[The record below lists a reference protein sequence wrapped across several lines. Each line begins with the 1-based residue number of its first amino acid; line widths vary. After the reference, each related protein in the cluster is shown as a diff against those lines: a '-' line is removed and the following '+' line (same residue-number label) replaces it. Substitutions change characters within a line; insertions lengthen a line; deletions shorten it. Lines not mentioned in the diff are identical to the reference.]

1 MKANTFPKC
10 YKWKK
15 KCIMEKKKKK
25 EWLGEFTLVGETV
38 YFIS

>member
-1 MKANTFPKC
+1 M
-10 YKWKK
+10 KK
-15 KCIMEKKKKK
+15 KVYYGKKKK

>member
-1 MKANTFPKC
+1 M
-10 YKWKK
+10 KK
-15 KCIMEKKKKK
+15 KVYYGKKKKK